1 MPKRGDADETVDV
14 YVRVSAAHAEL
25 LADLRAIPAR
35 ARAGRLRL
43 LATLALRP
51 SGPSGAGVF
60 PPPAPAAAPHSLVE
74 APASAPVTTPVTP
87 QRQRVNQI
95 KNRLLP

>member
-1 MPKRGDADETVDV
+1 MPKRRGNSGETIDV

-25 LADLRAIPAR
+25 LDDLRAIPPK

-51 SGPSGAGVF
+51 SGPPTTGIS
-60 PPPAPAAAPHSLVE
+60 PPSPAPEAPANPVPEAPAPHS
-74 APASAPVTTPVTP
+74 VTP
-87 QRQRVNQI
+87 QRQRVSHL
-95 KNRLLP
+95 KGRLLP

>member
-1 MPKRGDADETVDV
+1 MPKRDGSDETVDV

-60 PPPAPAAAPHSLVE
+60 PPPAPAAAPHSPVE
-74 APASAPVTTPVTP
+74 ASAPVTTSVTP